1 MNQFKFIFL
10 PIVAIALLLSACEK
24 PKVIEDSDLLSNLKS
39 NSMDTLIFNSSK
51 YTLDA
56 YLYRNLFPGGPI
68 PTARPLIAYIS
79 LVNNDS
85 VEISN
90 ELDITKLYVIKD
102 PLIWVSTPTLSNDDI
117 IPEYKLTKISR
128 DGPEW
133 QTGIL
138 VDVVIEV
145 SNKTTKDKYLIISKE
160 ITLDKVEK

>member
-1 MNQFKFIFL
+1 M
-10 PIVAIALLLSACEK
+10 AIAMLLSACEK
-24 PKVIEDSDLLSNLKS
+24 PKVIEDLDLLSNLKS
-39 NSMDTLIFNSSK
+39 NSVDTLIFNSSK

-79 LVNNDS
+79 LVNSDGI
-85 VEISN
+85 EISN
-90 ELDITKLYVIKD
+90 ELNITKLYVIKD
-102 PLIWVSTPTLSNDDI
+102 PLIWVSIPTLSNDDN
-117 IPEYKLTKISR
+117 IPEYKLTKFSK

-160 ITLDKVEK
+160 ITIDKVEK